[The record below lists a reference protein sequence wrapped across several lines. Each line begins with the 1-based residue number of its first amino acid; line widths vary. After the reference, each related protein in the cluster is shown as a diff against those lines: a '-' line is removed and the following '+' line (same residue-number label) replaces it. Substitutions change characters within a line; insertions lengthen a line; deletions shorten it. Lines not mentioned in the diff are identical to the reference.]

1 MTEQSRN
8 ILKQINESFFNSHID
23 EIIWSKENRKCVI
36 KMDTRNAE
44 KQKEEFVLE
53 GDDAL
58 IVFKK
63 LTY

>member
-36 KMDTRNAE
+36 KMDTKNVD
-44 KQKEEFVLE
+44 KQKEEFIFE
-53 GDDAL
+53 GEDA
-58 IVFKK
+58 IMIFKK